1 MYGKRFHKLRLSKNI
16 SLVEAYKDITSKSS
30 LARWEHGEGTM
41 DADKAT
47 KLIERLGINP
57 SEFFTFEYDS
67 LTNRINE
74 AGFKND
80 EHELLELA
88 QLAIRKLHD
97 QPASFI
103 NLFNAGVASN
113 SYFILTRKLILPQK
127 DLNRLLNVLFN
138 TSFWSQEKIDLFGGS
153 ILLIPS
159 DKILSLSKRI
169 IAKMERIKKISDAQF
184 FNTMGM
190 LLNAVLALIEQKQPN
205 FAVAEYKLIDRIY
218 ISEDF
223 ASLILRKK
231 FYYLII
237 KFLESMDEGN
247 LDMYFKVLNYLG
259 LEKTSFES
267 QQDLKQIKQIYNIA

>member
-16 SLVEAYKDITSKSS
+16 SLVEASKDINSKSS

-57 SEFFTFEYDS
+57 SEFFTFEYGS

-138 TSFWSQEKIDLFGGS
+138 TNFWSQEKIDLFGGS